1 MTEEAPSRFWY
12 RVKFLALVGVFLA
25 PFVGGWL
32 ALYVFEIRPESMN
45 YGTLV
50 HPLKKISWPDV
61 ESHRGEVLTE
71 EIDRRWA
78 FVLFAGADCLQQ
90 CQKNVYFMRQIKALL
105 ARDVDRLKNVLVL
118 SGPMSSDLKAL
129 LEEYPNFLVI
139 EQKPNSSFADQFQIP
154 EIDQVGAKAHS
165 YLVDPDRN
173 LMMFYEPE
181 YDEYRVLEDIKKL
194 MKVSQI
200 G

>member
-1 MTEEAPSRFWY
+1 MTQEAPRLFWY

-25 PFVGGWL
+25 PFIGGWL

-50 HPLKKISWPDV
+50 HPLKKINWPEV
-61 ESHRGEVLTE
+61 KSHRGELLTE
-71 EIDRRWA
+71 EVDRRWA
-78 FVLFAGADCLQQ
+78 FVIFAGNDCQQQ
-90 CQKNVYFMRQIKALL
+90 CQQNVYFMRQIKALL
-105 ARDVDRLKNVLVL
+105 ARDVNRLRNILVL
-118 SGPMSSDLKAL
+118 SGPIDSDLKAL
-129 LEEYPNFLVI
+129 LEEYPDFLVI
-139 EQKPNSSFADQFQIP
+139 EGQSAENFANQFQLP

-173 LMMFYEPE
+173 LMMFYEPV